1 MIETRRLLI
10 QELTL
15 SQTQLAVLEQQ
26 LQQQRLRYAMQD
38 SSEGVA
44 LLERERIK
52 RQVRPFMF
60 QTMIIFSNEVFFL
73 ET

>member
-1 MIETRRLLI
+1 MKHAEHIFQQYIVTFGLIQTRRLLI
-10 QELTL
+10 QELAM

-52 RQVRPFMF
+52 RQVRSFM
-60 QTMIIFSNEVFFL
+60 
-73 ET
+73 